1 MKVKDNDELINV
13 IRLNEDQLI
22 SVLTHKG
29 MSLTYSSEELSDT
42 GLRATGVKSIN
53 LKDEDFVVMTDVVD
67 SDSSII
73 MATQRGAVKR
83 ISYKILQQAKRAQR
97 GITLLKELKKNPHRV
112 VAGYVVKDES
122 MYTLYSES
130 HSEEGQITDIH
141 LSEQYTNGSFVVDVK
156 EFGDVLDMTI
166 D

>member
-1 MKVKDNDELINV
+1 M
-13 IRLNEDQLI
+13 
-22 SVLTHKG
+22 
-29 MSLTYSSEELSDT
+29 
-42 GLRATGVKSIN
+42 KSIN

-112 VAGYVVKDES
+112 VASYVVKDES

>member
-42 GLRATGVKSIN
+42 GLRAAGVKSIN

-112 VAGYVVKDES
+112 VAVMLLKMKVCILYILKVTLKKDKS
-122 MYTLYSES
+122 LIFIYLNNTQM
-130 HSEEGQITDIH
+130 GH
-141 LSEQYTNGSFVVDVK
+141 LLLMLKSLETS
-156 EFGDVLDMTI
+156 
-166 D
+166 

>member
-42 GLRATGVKSIN
+42 GLRGGVKSIN

-73 MATQRGAVKR
+73 MATQRGLCK
-83 ISYKILQQAKRAQR
+83 
-97 GITLLKELKKNPHRV
+97 
-112 VAGYVVKDES
+112 
-122 MYTLYSES
+122 
-130 HSEEGQITDIH
+130 
-141 LSEQYTNGSFVVDVK
+141 TN
-156 EFGDVLDMTI
+156 
-166 D
+166 

>member
-1 MKVKDNDELINV
+1 M
-13 IRLNEDQLI
+13 
-22 SVLTHKG
+22 
-29 MSLTYSSEELSDT
+29 
-42 GLRATGVKSIN
+42 KSIN

-97 GITLLKELKKNPHRV
+97 GITLLKELKKIRIV
-112 VAGYVVKDES
+112 LLRYVVKDES

>member
-42 GLRATGVKSIN
+42 GLQRGVKSIN

-83 ISYKILQQAKRAQR
+83 ISYKILQQAKKHKEV
-97 GITLLKELKKNPHRV
+97 LHYLK
-112 VAGYVVKDES
+112 S
-122 MYTLYSES
+122 
-130 HSEEGQITDIH
+130 
-141 LSEQYTNGSFVVDVK
+141 
-156 EFGDVLDMTI
+156 
-166 D
+166 

>member
-42 GLRATGVKSIN
+42 GLRAAGVKSIN

-97 GITLLKELKKNPHRV
+97 LHYLK
-112 VAGYVVKDES
+112 S
-122 MYTLYSES
+122 
-130 HSEEGQITDIH
+130 
-141 LSEQYTNGSFVVDVK
+141 
-156 EFGDVLDMTI
+156 
-166 D
+166 